1 MYPHRKGGHKKV
13 PWITGKENEE
23 SSLRQNYIEKS
34 YGCSP
39 PKALF
44 HALLPGSLT
53 VEAAL
58 ALPIFLFAMIMI
70 LFLFRMM
77 QVQYLVG
84 NSLDQAVAEASLF
97 GGLSQKEA
105 ENLAK
110 AMFYKELA
118 VQKCPVSGI
127 ELGAAG
133 FSWNSG
139 KGDSDFIDLSV
150 SYRMRFPLNFFGRRS
165 LSFSNSCRM
174 HRWTGNQD
182 GAENREGNEWV
193 YLTPTQNVYHIR
205 RDCSHLKITI
215 QSVTANGTIQ
225 KKYQPCG
232 HCVRKKKPGAMVY
245 ITSEGDCYH
254 MKIDC
259 SGLKRTVYMVLKE
272 QVKTK
277 RACARCGG
285 K

>member
-1 MYPHRKGGHKKV
+1 MPAWLILFLDRSIGCYRLNCNLQMTAVLSDVIYILGRSKV
-13 PWITGKENEE
+13 NPF
-23 SSLRQNYIEKS
+23 L
-34 YGCSP
+34 
-39 PKALF
+39 
-44 HALLPGSLT
+44 
-53 VEAAL
+53 AL
-58 ALPIFLFAMIMI
+58 AIPIFLFAMIMI

-84 NSLDQAVAEASLF
+84 NSLDRAAAEASLF

-174 HRWTGNQD
+174 HRWTGNHHQTAMLLPPPDPGNFQQD
-182 GAENREGNEWV
+182 TEPASSETETVSLSWQTEKLEEPMPPPPSGFPEG
-193 YLTPTQNVYHIR
+193 
-205 RDCSHLKITI
+205 
-215 QSVTANGTIQ
+215 
-225 KKYQPCG
+225 G
-232 HCVRKKKPGAMVY
+232 HEKVPLAGNTHNFFLYSSA
-245 ITSEGDCYH
+245 
-254 MKIDC
+254 
-259 SGLKRTVYMVLKE
+259 
-272 QVKTK
+272 
-277 RACARCGG
+277 
-285 K
+285 